1 MYILFVMGIYV
12 ISIDIVISYWVSD
25 IRIGYI
31 IITTFFSMGLI
42 AYLLLY
48 EMQGSAFKKYSDST
62 ILSLHPFF
70 SLVRNLMDRNNNS
83 EIMTVCHDHQTYE
96 TSVYLENCEMIP
108 NCCCKYSTKRSIT
121 QSSITTKYYIVKF
134 I

>member
-1 MYILFVMGIYV
+1 MNWLSTIFNVPSTDLFLYILFVMGIYV
-12 ISIDIVISYWVSD
+12 ISIDIVISYRVSD

-31 IITTFFSMGLI
+31 VITTFFSMGLI

-48 EMQGSAFKKYSDST
+48 EMQGNAFRKYSDST
-62 ILSLHPFF
+62 ILCVHPFF

-96 TSVYLENCEMIP
+96 TSVYLEHCELVP
-108 NCCCKYSTKRSIT
+108 NCCCKY
-121 QSSITTKYYIVKF
+121 
-134 I
+134 

>member
-48 EMQGSAFKKYSDST
+48 EMQGTAFKKYSDST

-108 NCCCKYSTKRSIT
+108 NCCCKYSTKRSIA
-121 QSSITTKYYIVKF
+121 QSSITTKYYIVKLM
-134 I
+134 